1 MSKSLDI
8 ARAVDHLVHGDLED
22 PFALPH
28 ARLYVLSHE
37 GSEVHFEVLDQ
48 DENPYRL
55 LMRTRHHP
63 PVRAGCL
70 VVTGWCAPL
79 SDGTMGENDDS
90 MMDRY
95 HDIRP
100 SEHPER
106 QRVRVSVAVTEE
118 GIASVM
124 RQSDEPQ
131 MVRDLPTRGAGDLP
145 DVLESWWLGTLK

>member
-8 ARAVDHLVHGDLED
+8 ARAVDHLVHDDLDD
-22 PFALPH
+22 PFVLPQ
-28 ARLYVLSHE
+28 ARLYVLSLD
-37 GSEVHFEVLDQ
+37 GPEVQFEVLDE

-79 SDGTMGENDDS
+79 PQETRNETDDEVAH
-90 MMDRY
+90 R
-95 HDIRP
+95 HHGLRP
-100 SEHPER
+100 SEHPQR

-124 RQSDEPQ
+124 RQSNEPH
-131 MVRDLPTRGAGDLP
+131 MVRDVPTRGAGDLP